1 MKEGGSGVNTRRK
14 TLLYVFLGAVG
25 CIVLYWLL
33 FNTERVRTF
42 FNFLKTL
49 FAPFALGAGLAF
61 ILNVPMRAIEV
72 RLQKIKKIALRRII
86 SILLTFIAVALVLF
100 LVVQLLL
107 PQLVATVETLTTKMP
122 GFATRVWGLINEF
135 LEANPEVMEW
145 VEVNTDFEQ
154 MDWMSYVE
162 KLLSWVSDGVSGIVG
177 STFSAIG
184 TVFTALFNGVI
195 AFVFAMYCL
204 FRKEI
209 LARQGRRLL
218 YAFFPEKFC
227 DEAVRIFRLTASTF
241 SNFISGQCLEAVI
254 LGAMFAVAMLIFRMP
269 YVPLVSVLVAV
280 TALVPIVGAF
290 VGCALGAFFI
300 LVDDPIKAVW
310 FVVMFLIIQQIEG
323 NVVYPKVVGSS
334 VGLPGMWVLVAV
346 AIGGKLMG
354 IAGMFIMIPVIS
366 VLYTLLREITNKR
379 LQKRGIDGD
388 KLRDHPPQL
397 RLRPKRVKKKE
408 PKQEKEAE

>member
-122 GFATRVWGLINEF
+122 GFTTRVWGLINEF